1 MKKVNYLFMSMLVSF
16 IAFTACG
23 DDDEETP
30 ADPTITVTESY
41 SIEGVVSGATGV
53 KVELFK
59 GATSAKNVTTDGA
72 YSFSDLE
79 KVAYTVKATAAGC
92 IDQSVDVAFGEK
104 TSQVL
109 DFAMVVAS
117 TETKAV
123 DEVVGQ
129 DKETTITNDE
139 SNQSSSAAETA
150 VTVPASTTITNAE
163 SLPENAT
170 FSVTAYVPA
179 APTSDVAEGAK
190 TEESAVLALNC
201 QPSGA
206 KFSQPVTLSA
216 DLKEKD
222 IPASNMKLVNGSE
235 SVSVNLD
242 GTVYSAPVTHFST
255 WTFQLEAPVNIGA
268 ATTEAANKTKYLKV
282 GDNAVTYDEKC
293 GYEVVSNPFSSSKI
307 VSAFLTTRFGS
318 KVKSVTKSFKANS
331 EANGTLSYTVR
342 QSYKPATITIG
353 GKTVNVKV
361 YSAASVETTGFK
373 AEEHDGGSGQ

>member
-1 MKKVNYLFMSMLVSF
+1 
-16 IAFTACG
+16 
-23 DDDEETP
+23 
-30 ADPTITVTESY
+30 
-41 SIEGVVSGATGV
+41 
-53 KVELFK
+53 
-59 GATSAKNVTTDGA
+59 
-72 YSFSDLE
+72 
-79 KVAYTVKATAAGC
+79 
-92 IDQSVDVAFGEK
+92 
-104 TSQVL
+104 
-109 DFAMVVAS
+109 
-117 TETKAV
+117 
-123 DEVVGQ
+123 
-129 DKETTITNDE
+129 
-139 SNQSSSAAETA
+139 
-150 VTVPASTTITNAE
+150 
-163 SLPENAT
+163 
-170 FSVTAYVPA
+170 
-179 APTSDVAEGAK
+179 
-190 TEESAVLALNC
+190 
-201 QPSGA
+201 
-206 KFSQPVTLSA
+206 
-216 DLKEKD
+216 
-222 IPASNMKLVNGSE
+222 MKLVNGSE